1 MLDVA
6 DLPVRFGRERGPVYT
21 LNVQVAV
28 ARMTSMTNDDRR
40 GSPLVPFSLRIDVL
54 DRMLNLE
61 IADDP
66 VYQGLEIQVFDD
78 PDHGRGMTVFLSR
91 RADGRTDVYYQ
102 PGLELDPTTY
112 AIGGGLGAWVECE
125 FEVGRLAISP
135 EGVDAEVRFTDVD
148 GRMIEVRVGDRTRRE
163 RRTAAFLAPMGAA
176 ITDPRSLPLV
186 WMSRFDLLRRT
197 SDPPVIRIDGR
208 QASAGRLPAE
218 WLLRR
223 RLIKVASDLCVV
235 SVNPVEDDSVY
246 LTSDVANGEVLAGP
260 SGVQTIAATRGPHK
274 AVLRFDPP
282 FPDVSSP
289 VSGATTG
296 TWDLTIDATP
306 IVAGKWSASRK
317 DGEVRLGFDVTEG
330 WRPTGLPMLM
340 KVVTRVT
347 PVFRRWPTTYRW
359 TATVTI
365 NHPPSMTARWE
376 RTGTERGESYRA
388 LTGTE

>member
-1 MLDVA
+1 
-6 DLPVRFGRERGPVYT
+6 
-21 LNVQVAV
+21 
-28 ARMTSMTNDDRR
+28 
-40 GSPLVPFSLRIDVL
+40 
-54 DRMLNLE
+54 
-61 IADDP
+61 
-66 VYQGLEIQVFDD
+66 
-78 PDHGRGMTVFLSR
+78 
-91 RADGRTDVYYQ
+91 
-102 PGLELDPTTY
+102 
-112 AIGGGLGAWVECE
+112 
-125 FEVGRLAISP
+125 
-135 EGVDAEVRFTDVD
+135 
-148 GRMIEVRVGDRTRRE
+148 
-163 RRTAAFLAPMGAA
+163 MGAA

-235 SVNPVEDDSVY
+235 SVNPVEGDSVY

-260 SGVQTIAATRGPHK
+260 SGVQTIAATRGTHK

-282 FPDVSSP
+282 FPDLASP
-289 VSGATTG
+289 VPGATTG
-296 TWDLTIDATP
+296 TWELTIDATP
-306 IVAGKWSASRK
+306 IVAGKWSASLK

-340 KVVTRVT
+340 KVVTRVA

-359 TATVTI
+359 TATVTL

-376 RTGTERGESYRA
+376 RTGTERGESYRS